1 MNNYQDF
8 FTTLNKAKALGE
20 SILEVCITDT
30 DGSSYRKSGAR
41 MLISANGEMT
51 GLVTG
56 GCLEG
61 ELASIAPELL
71 RNKKSQVLEYDMRT
85 MDPNQCVFGP
95 GCNGRV
101 RVRINCLHPENHYG
115 ALAHMQNHF
124 PDAARLLTAIDDS
137 GDYAFCCGDALHS
150 QGTLPKQLDSLLAD
164 AQSQPALLNL
174 EGRDYLLEHIRPAK
188 LLTLLGASSDA
199 RLLAVMA
206 RQMGFYVQLLDE
218 REVYITEGQAKGLLA
233 SNFEQAAFAVS
244 RSDAIV
250 IMSHDFDRD
259 VESIQLSLGSNAPY
273 IGLLGPADRRNRLL
287 AKANLTI
294 DQFGDRLH
302 SPAGLDI
309 GADSSDQ
316 IVLSVLAEMIATL
329 NKRSGL
335 PLRDKQGSIHG

>member
-8 FTTLNKAKALGE
+8 FATLNKAKALGE
-20 SILEVCITDT
+20 SMLEVCITDT

-61 ELASIAPELL
+61 ELTSIAPELL
-71 RNKKSQVLEYDMRT
+71 RTKKSQVLEYDMRT
-85 MDPNQCVFGP
+85 MDPNLCVFGP

-101 RVRINCLHPENHYG
+101 RVRINCLHPENNYG
-115 ALAHMQNHF
+115 VLAQMQNHF
-124 PDAARLLTAIDDS
+124 PDAVQLLTAIDDS
-137 GDYAFCCGDALHS
+137 GDYAIRCGDALHS
-150 QGTLPKQLDSLLAD
+150 QGTLPKQVDSLLAD

-188 LLTLLGASSDA
+188 RLTLLGASSDA

-218 REVYITEGQAKGLLA
+218 RDVYITEGQAKGLLV
-233 SNFEQAAFAVS
+233 SNFEQAAFTVS
-244 RSDAIV
+244 SSDAIV

-259 VESIQLSLGSNAPY
+259 IKALPIALSSNADY

-287 AKANLTI
+287 AKAELSH
-294 DQFGDRLH
+294 DQFADRLF

-316 IVLSVLAEMIATL
+316 IVLSVLAEMMATL
-329 NKRSGL
+329 NNRSGL
-335 PLRDKQGSIHG
+335 PLREKQGSIHG

>member
-8 FTTLNKAKALGE
+8 FTALNKAKALDE
-20 SILEVCITDT
+20 PILEICITDT

-41 MLISANGEMT
+41 MLIGVNVDMT

-61 ELASIAPELL
+61 ELIALAPELL
-71 RNKKSQVLEYDMRT
+71 RSKQSKVLEYDMRT
-85 MDPNQCVFGP
+85 MDPNMCVFGP

-101 RVRINCLHPENHYG
+101 RVRVTCLHSGNQYG
-115 ALAHMQNHF
+115 ALSHIQHKF
-124 PDAARLLTAIDDS
+124 PAVVQLLTAIDDS
-137 GDYAFCCGDALHS
+137 GDFAFQCGDSVES
-150 QGTLPKQLDSLLAD
+150 QGALPSNTDALLSQ
-164 AQSQPALLNL
+164 AQNSPQLLNL
-174 EGRDYLLEHIRPAK
+174 EGREYLLENIRPAQM
-188 LLTLLGASSDA
+188 LTLLGASSDA

-206 RQMGFYVQLLDE
+206 RQMGFYVQLLDD
-218 REVYITEGQAKGLLA
+218 RETYINEGNAQGLLV
-233 SNFEQAAFAVS
+233 SNVEQATFPLS
-244 RSDAIV
+244 DSDAIV
-250 IMSHDFDRD
+250 VMSHDFDRD
-259 VESIQLSLGSNAPY
+259 IESMRLSLGSNAPY

-316 IVLSVLAEMIATL
+316 IVLSVLAEMIVTL